1 MTKTQITKTI
11 KENQYLRYALSTQIS
26 PITKE
31 PYNARLKMARYCTTD
46 LTENNK
52 SKPWGLKSRDNN
64 LQAIANKNNK
74 KIER

>member
-52 SKPWGLKSRDNN
+52 SKP
-64 LQAIANKNNK
+64 
-74 KIER
+74 

>member
-1 MTKTQITKTI
+1 MTKTQITKII

-52 SKPWGLKSRDNN
+52 SKP
-64 LQAIANKNNK
+64 
-74 KIER
+74 